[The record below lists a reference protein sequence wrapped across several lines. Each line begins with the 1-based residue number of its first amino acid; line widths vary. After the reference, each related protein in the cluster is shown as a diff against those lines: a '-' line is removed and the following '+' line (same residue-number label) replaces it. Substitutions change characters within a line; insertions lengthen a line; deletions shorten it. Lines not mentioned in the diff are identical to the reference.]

1 MKKLFLLM
9 IPILLYGCSHD
20 MNRREIDEINIV
32 HVIGIDYLDGEFI
45 ISVLYSS
52 DGGADSEESGV
63 SSEEEIISGTGRT
76 PYEALED
83 VKFKNKKNITLA
95 HTGSFLIGEGAAS
108 QDISLCLDFISRDET
123 IKMESLLCYKRY

>member
-95 HTGSFLIGEGAAS
+95 HTGSFQVKE
-108 QDISLCLDFISRDET
+108 CFP
-123 IKMESLLCYKRY
+123 RY